1 MNIYERVQ
9 NGDGDEIEKEK
20 LQSNIFKKMR

>member
-20 LQSNIFKKMR
+20 MQSNIFKKMR

>member
-9 NGDGDEIEKEK
+9 NGDGDEIEKDK
-20 LQSNIFKKMR
+20 MQSNIFKKMR